1 VQSTAI
7 FVEKA
12 TMYSHTKGA
21 EHRNIGKK
29 CIGTSNI
36 TVLRTFG
43 IAKQTQIPTNIAVL
57 CTFMMKK

>member
-1 VQSTAI
+1 VQRTTI

-12 TMYSHTKGA
+12 TIYSHTKGA
-21 EHRNIGKK
+21 EHRHIGKK

-43 IAKQTQIPTNIAVL
+43 IAKQTQIPTNIVVL